1 MDTEAGIFIL
11 KNASSQD
18 LPSANDMKSYYDRYI
33 ELNRKFS
40 NYPVEMGAMKN
51 EIDQWKINLFQRLKA
66 INESVDIVDEDERN
80 TIKKF

>member
-1 MDTEAGIFIL
+1 
-11 KNASSQD
+11 
-18 LPSANDMKSYYDRYI
+18 
-33 ELNRKFS
+33 
-40 NYPVEMGAMKN
+40 MGAMKN